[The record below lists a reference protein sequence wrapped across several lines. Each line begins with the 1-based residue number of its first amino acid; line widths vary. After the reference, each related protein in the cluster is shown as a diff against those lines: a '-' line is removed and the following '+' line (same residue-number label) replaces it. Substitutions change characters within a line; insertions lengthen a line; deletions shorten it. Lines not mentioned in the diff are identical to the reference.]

1 MLLDVPSLRQDA
13 ERDKRTTSLGVV
25 DDAGHVVHV
34 SGQLVAIRAAKNA
47 LHSVSGL
54 CRLKPCGQLH
64 SNAPDPCPAN
74 FRVLL
79 KCYLCGLARLDHI
92 ARAGDI

>member
-1 MLLDVPSLRQDA
+1 MKILLDVPSLRQDA

-47 LHSVSGL
+47 LPSVPQALPGSV
-54 CRLKPCGQLH
+54 
-64 SNAPDPCPAN
+64 
-74 FRVLL
+74 VLIVSRPL
-79 KCYLCGLARLDHI
+79 
-92 ARAGDI
+92 RAVKIFSPSPRSP

>member
-47 LHSVSGL
+47 LPSVSGL
-54 CRLKPCGQLH
+54 CR
-64 SNAPDPCPAN
+64 
-74 FRVLL
+74 
-79 KCYLCGLARLDHI
+79 CGLARLDHI
-92 ARAGDI
+92 AGAGDI